1 MCCDQTQ
8 QYQGDSVERQ
18 KNTNKMQIKVK
29 NVQKNAKVFAKIAV
43 KQSKRKLRSVGLV
56 KCP

>member
-1 MCCDQTQ
+1 MICDQLQ

-18 KNTNKMQIKVK
+18 KNTNKMKITVK
-29 NVQKNAKVFAKIAV
+29 NVQKNTKVFAQIAV

>member
-1 MCCDQTQ
+1 MHCDQIQ

-18 KNTNKMQIKVK
+18 KNTEKMQIKIK
-29 NVQKNAKVFAKIAV
+29 NVQKNTKVFANIAV
-43 KQSKRKLRSVGLV
+43 KHSKRKLRSVGLV

>member
-1 MCCDQTQ
+1 MICDQLQ

-18 KNTNKMQIKVK
+18 KNTNKMKITVK
-29 NVQKNAKVFAKIAV
+29 NVQKNTKVFAKIAV